1 METITL
7 AEHVSD
13 FASARAIL
21 LAALKQAPLPDW
33 GKTCTDG
40 QPPKLRLRPPA
51 SPVFTRVSG
60 LSIRKHLFTWVSG
73 WPVFNSLIYGHFRS
87 IYLQP
92 HCFLVFPG
100 DLSASPL
107 FTWASSMHAG
117 KRPIDKGCRSN
128 RAGMPKRRGV

>member
-60 LSIRKHLFTWVSG
+60 LSIRKPTV
-73 WPVFNSLIYGHFRS
+73 YGHF
-87 IYLQP
+87 LP
-92 HCFLVFPG
+92 
-100 DLSASPL
+100 ANKSPNL
-107 FTWASSMHAG
+107 AT
-117 KRPIDKGCRSN
+117 
-128 RAGMPKRRGV
+128 